1 MKMKKLLLLVVLV
14 LLSSVL
20 LSVSAQPGPG
30 LKWITTVETGEDL
43 PNLVAWSPDGRL
55 LAYGTETETTRK
67 KITYKSEEEIHT
79 YPSEVWVTDLKKKPE
94 RILKRKRFRDYKGR
108 IPSFR
113 VTGLAWSSDSQKIA
127 VELTDDEGETGTFLL
142 TAEGKT
148 VKIGGGRSN
157 FLPDYGAGWLSDN
170 ETLGTMSEAVGP
182 RLLHRIGIL
191 RVTAGRHLWLFR
203 EKVFAAVAWLRGK
216 PSAVLVE
223 RDKEFSE
230 TPRLVQGNLENG
242 QLVELGEVPDY
253 LGKLTVSA
261 DEAKIAYFVG
271 QEKLAVRSFAGG
283 EPEYWPVPLGR
294 YEWASGSRGVLFIEP
309 KEIGDAIGWLSFYD
323 AKTSQRV
330 RLLEEVSVFELA
342 VASNGRVAVLTAD
355 GFPELRIYQLELP

>member
-1 MKMKKLLLLVVLV
+1 MKRSLFPTILV
-14 LLSSVL
+14 LACTGL
-20 LSVSAQPGPG
+20 LWVSAQPGPA
-30 LKWITTVETGEDL
+30 LKWITTIDTGEDL

-79 YPSEVWVTDLKKKPE
+79 YPSEVWVTDLQKKPE

-113 VTGLAWSSDSQKIA
+113 VTALAWSSDGQKLA
-127 VELTDDEGETGTFLL
+127 VELTDDPGETGTFLL

-170 ETLGTMSEAVGP
+170 ETLGALSEAVGP
-182 RLLHRIGIL
+182 RLLHRVGIL

-203 EKVFAAVAWLRGK
+203 EKVFAAVAWLHGK

-230 TPRLVQGNLENG
+230 PPRLVQGNLENG
-242 QLVELGEVPDY
+242 RLEELDEVADY
-253 LGKLTVSA
+253 LGKLTVSP
-261 DEAKIAYFVG
+261 DDTKIAYFVG
-271 QEKLAVRSFAGG
+271 QEKLAVRSLAGG

-294 YEWASGSRGVLFIEP
+294 YEWASGGRAVLFIEP
-309 KEIGDAIGWLSFYD
+309 KEIGEAVGWLSLYD
-323 AKTSQRV
+323 AKTGQRA
-330 RLLEEVSVFELA
+330 RLLEEVPVFEFA
-342 VASNGRVAVLTAD
+342 VASNGRVGVLTAD